1 MSIVGAFVMPHPPI
15 IFPEV
20 GKGEETKIQKTIDGC
35 REVARMIA
43 GLHPD
48 TIILTSPHSV
58 MYEDYLH
65 ISPGKEARG
74 DLSRFNAP
82 QISVKVQ
89 YDVEFVKQLEQVAKE
104 SGVNAG
110 TRGGR
115 DTVLDHASVIPLKF
129 LDEQKISYK
138 LVRIGISGLPA
149 EQHFKLGRCVAKV
162 AKESGK
168 RVVFLASGDLSHK
181 LTKDGPYGYAKEGPK
196 FDRLVTESFRTSDF
210 AKLMNLPA
218 SLSEPAGECG
228 LRSFIIMAGAL
239 EGIETES
246 RMISYEGPFGVG
258 YTVAAFVPKAERDP
272 YVRLAQY
279 AAENF
284 VKSGKRVSMPDWVP
298 TEMKQKKAG
307 VFVSIKKNGQLRG
320 CIGTIAPTTSS
331 IAEEI
336 MRNAVAS
343 SVEDP
348 RFVPVHANE
357 LSDLTFSVDVLGEPE
372 PVTATYKLDAK
383 RYGVIVSKGRQRG
396 LLLPNLEGVDTVEEQ
411 LAIALRKAGI
421 GEHEGFS
428 IERFEVVRHQ

>member
-15 IFPEV
+15 IFPEI
-20 GKGEETKIQKTIDGC
+20 GNGEEIKIQKTIDAC
-35 REVARMIA
+35 RQVARRIA
-43 GLHPD
+43 DLKPD
-48 TIILTSPHSV
+48 TIVLTSPHSV
-58 MYEDYLH
+58 MYEDYIH

-82 QISVKVQ
+82 QIVVRAQ
-89 YDVEFVKQLEQVAKE
+89 YDEDFVRNLEVAAKAA
-104 SGVNAG
+104 GVPAG
-110 TRGGR
+110 TRGAR
-115 DTVLDHASVIPLKF
+115 ENDLDHATVIPLHF
-129 LDEQKISYK
+129 LEERQIPDR
-138 LVRIGISGLPA
+138 LVRIGISGLSPNK
-149 EQHFKLGRCVAKV
+149 HFDLGRCIAKV

-181 LTKDGPYGYAKEGPK
+181 LTKEGPYGYAKEGPK
-196 FDRLVTESFRTSDF
+196 FDRLVTEAFRTSDF
-210 AKLMNLPA
+210 TGLMNLPT
-218 SLSEPAGECG
+218 SVSEPAGECG

-239 EGIETES
+239 EGLETEGKLL
-246 RMISYEGPFGVG
+246 SYEGPFGVG
-258 YTVAAFVPKAERDP
+258 YAVASFIPKAKRDP

-284 VKSGKRVSMPDWVP
+284 VKSGKRVSLPDWVP
-298 TEMKQKKAG
+298 TEMKQHRAG

-320 CIGTIAPTTSS
+320 CIGTIGPTTGS

-348 RFVPVHANE
+348 RFLPVHQNE

-372 PVTATYKLDAK
+372 PVDATYKLDVK
-383 RYGVIVSKGRQRG
+383 RYGVIVSNGPRRG

-421 GEHEGFS
+421 GDNEGFS